1 MQKEITENLCMSKI
15 FNTISTNTIREN
27 IKLTVSKRSAS
38 TGGHNTAEDSFEKSL
53 KPVISELCLQFE
65 KFERTI
71 VYSKLKYC
79 AMGFEL
85 VKREAMKISP
95 EDVTQIMNA
104 VFQYHAPSTT
114 KVYDNMINNNQYS
127 TCIIYS
133 TYGVYT
139 CSQVNEYSIHDF
151 YLKMKEKTVHKM
163 CDPSS
168 HLKLLFATEAYSM
181 WTNAPNIRQNI
192 HFCSPSSC

>member
-1 MQKEITENLCMSKI
+1 MLP
-15 FNTISTNTIREN
+15 
-27 IKLTVSKRSAS
+27 
-38 TGGHNTAEDSFEKSL
+38 EDSCEMPL

-71 VYSKLKYC
+71 VYSKLK
-79 AMGFEL
+79 MGFEL

-104 VFQYHAPSTT
+104 VFPYHAPSTT

-127 TCIIYS
+127 TCIVYS

-139 CSQVNEYSIHDF
+139 CSG
-151 YLKMKEKTVHKM
+151 
-163 CDPSS
+163 
-168 HLKLLFATEAYSM
+168 
-181 WTNAPNIRQNI
+181 
-192 HFCSPSSC
+192 

>member
-1 MQKEITENLCMSKI
+1 MLP
-15 FNTISTNTIREN
+15 
-27 IKLTVSKRSAS
+27 
-38 TGGHNTAEDSFEKSL
+38 EDSCEMPL

-71 VYSKLKYC
+71 VYSKLRYR

-104 VFQYHAPSTT
+104 VFPYHAPSTT

-133 TYGVYT
+133 TYEVYT
-139 CSQVNEYSIHDF
+139 CSQVDEYSIHNF

-163 CDPSS
+163 CYTSI
-168 HLKLLFATEAYSM
+168 HLQLLFATEAWGLMPQIFAELYILV
-181 WTNAPNIRQNI
+181 PR
-192 HFCSPSSC
+192 HH